1 MAKTDFKTIN
11 EYHSNFSGETLERM
25 ETIRSIVK
33 KAAPDAE
40 EVISYQIPCFKYHG
54 YLVYYSAYKSHI
66 SLSSP
71 WSPAL
76 LKEFKTELAK
86 YNVSKSAIQFPND
99 EPLPTTLIKKI
110 VQFRMKEN
118 KENESVKKK
127 KAKA

>member
-1 MAKTDFKTIN
+1 MAKTDFKTID
-11 EYHSNFSGETLERM
+11 EYHNNFSGETLERM

-40 EVISYQIPCFKYHG
+40 EIISYQIPSFKYHG

-76 LKEFKTELAK
+76 LKEFKTDLVK

-118 KENESVKKK
+118 KENEGVKKK